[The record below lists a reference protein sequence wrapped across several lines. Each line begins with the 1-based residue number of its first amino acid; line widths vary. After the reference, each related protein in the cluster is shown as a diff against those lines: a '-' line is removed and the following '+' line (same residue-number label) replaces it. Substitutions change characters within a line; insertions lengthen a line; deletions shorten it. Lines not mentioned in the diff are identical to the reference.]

1 MSRNAI
7 KVWDPLLRCFHW
19 SLVVLFTVA
28 FVTGDEESA
37 VHIDAGYAVM
47 ALVIFRIVWGFVGS
61 EHARFKDF
69 IFAPATVIG
78 YLKALL
84 GGKPQHY
91 LGHNP
96 AGGYMVVLM
105 LTTLLVVTVT
115 GLEVYAQ
122 EGHGPLASNDGV
134 SIIAVA
140 SADGDSAE
148 SRPAGEGDA
157 EEYWKEVH
165 EAAAY
170 FMLALIAIHLMGVA
184 VSSLLHKENLVKA
197 MLTGNKESS
206 QP

>member
-37 VHIDAGYAVM
+37 VHINAGYAVM
-47 ALVIFRIVWGFVGS
+47 ALVLFRIVWGFVGS

-69 IFAPATVIG
+69 IFAPATVIR

-91 LGHNP
+91 FGHNP

-105 LTTLLVVTVT
+105 LATLLVVTVT

-140 SADGDSAE
+140 SADGDSVE

-170 FMLALIAIHLMGVA
+170 FMLALIVMHLMGVA
-184 VSSLLHKENLVKA
+184 VSSFLHKENLVKA